1 MGTYPTFAFT
11 PKDDAVIVWAAGQI
25 YYVPL
30 TINNRGEKIAS
41 STPPSPIAFTAH
53 IEKQLAET
61 RQSVFDVVGYE
72 TQETQHVH
80 AFKNL
85 RVDSTGTRVVFE
97 AGGLSYWQKV
107 GAQEADKVPV
117 TDDSAAYYS
126 PSFVPFHDDLVVH
139 ARWSDSAYT
148 TFELADLKE
157 GKAYEFEGIPFGR
170 YFSPILCGCNGSK
183 RTIAFLKTGGTY
195 LSGDILATAGA
206 GLYVGDVVLPESL
219 EGAEH
224 AIKVENLRFVPSEID
239 TDDRVNMRFLRTN
252 KQLLVQQSDRAFVID
267 FGKKADKFGKY
278 PHTTLATGKTSR
290 ELAISPKPGKKGLY
304 AADNIAF
311 IDTFHV
317 YLTSAHNVH
326 DGEAVWSKPGN
337 ATKGLIRLSLD
348 GGHDVNW
355 SPDGKKLLWFLGVYL
370 LSHS

>member
-1 MGTYPTFAFT
+1 M
-11 PKDDAVIVWAAGQI
+11 
-25 YYVPL
+25 
-30 TINNRGEKIAS
+30 
-41 STPPSPIAFTAH
+41 
-53 IEKQLAET
+53 
-61 RQSVFDVVGYE
+61 VGYE
-72 TQETQHVH
+72 TQETQHIH

-107 GAQEADKVPV
+107 GNQEADKVPV
-117 TDDSAAYYS
+117 TDKSAAYYS

-139 ARWSDSAYT
+139 ARWSDAAYT

-157 GKAYEFEGIPFGR
+157 GKAYEIEGIPFGR
-170 YFSPILCGCNGSK
+170 YFSPILCACKGSK

-219 EGAEH
+219 EDADH
-224 AIKVENLRFVPSEID
+224 TIKVENLRFVPSEID
-239 TDDRVNMRFLRTN
+239 TDDRVNMRFLKTN
-252 KQLLVQQSDRAFVID
+252 TQLLVQQSDRGIHHRLRQEGGQVW
-267 FGKKADKFGKY
+267 KVPPT
-278 PHTTLATGKTSR
+278 PHSLR
-290 ELAISPKPGKKGLY
+290 ERRRENWPYLRNPRRKGSIPLIALHSSILSMYISLQH
-304 AADNIAF
+304 
-311 IDTFHV
+311 T
-317 YLTSAHNVH
+317 NVR

-348 GGHDVNW
+348 GGHDINW
-355 SPDGKKLLWFLGVYL
+355 SPDGKKLLWFLGTYQ